1 LVAKKKQNQ
10 EVEPFLCTPA
20 RRVITALDRPG
31 RGGQDA
37 SMKNYAALLILLF
50 VVPASAL
57 EGSSPS
63 CAREAGAR
71 PNPRLKAGSRAAI
84 TPIKH
89 IIVIMQENHSF
100 DNYFGSLNKP
110 QYYGSAVD
118 GIKLEMFNPDK
129 NGNPIHVYHSPTLCP
144 DDPYHL
150 WDPMHWNYHDGAN
163 DGFVTTN
170 ENRTWVMSY
179 FNEND
184 LPFYYALA
192 NQFAIGDRYFS
203 SVLGPTYP
211 NRFFLLTGT
220 AFGHIQNDE
229 PPTTG
234 FTQKTIFDQMSQYG
248 VNWKYYKDGHGYLEL
263 FGPTTAANLDKI
275 GTQDDLKND
284 LASGNFPE
292 VAFVDFSFEGADE
305 HPDENIQ
312 MGGAQVAKVIHRL
325 TESPIWKNSV
335 LFLVYDESGG
345 FFDHV
350 APPAACVP
358 DDIAPSMKDGDF
370 KAQYDRLGFRVPF
383 VTVSPFAKHHYVSHK
398 VYDHTSILRFIE
410 TKFNLPALSRRD
422 ANAGNLRDLF
432 DFKHPVY
439 KVNLP
444 EMAAPTRSDCK

>member
-1 LVAKKKQNQ
+1 
-10 EVEPFLCTPA
+10 
-20 RRVITALDRPG
+20 
-31 RGGQDA
+31 
-37 SMKNYAALLILLF
+37 
-50 VVPASAL
+50 
-57 EGSSPS
+57 
-63 CAREAGAR
+63 
-71 PNPRLKAGSRAAI
+71 
-84 TPIKH
+84 
-89 IIVIMQENHSF
+89 
-100 DNYFGSLNKP
+100 
-110 QYYGSAVD
+110 
-118 GIKLEMFNPDK
+118 
-129 NGNPIHVYHSPTLCP
+129 
-144 DDPYHL
+144 
-150 WDPMHWNYHDGAN
+150 
-163 DGFVTTN
+163 
-170 ENRTWVMSY
+170 
-179 FNEND
+179 
-184 LPFYYALA
+184 
-192 NQFAIGDRYFS
+192 
-203 SVLGPTYP
+203 
-211 NRFFLLTGT
+211 
-220 AFGHIQNDE
+220 
-229 PPTTG
+229 
-234 FTQKTIFDQMSQYG
+234 

-444 EMAAPTRSDCK
+444 EVTAPTRSDCK